1 MYIIIFLVN
10 ENFVIT
16 SSFNNSINVWDIE
29 TEKKTEKKTEKY
41 IKKSCKY
48 YIIFSLIYLKLR
60 STINKTS
67 YLGIHL
73 TKLSLYLVLLIPILN
88 FGISKWIRVWS
99 LCKGWKV
106 KMIKL
111 ISFNSIPKSSI
122 NLQPEWETVQLT
134 YGI

>member
-88 FGISKWIRVWS
+88 FGISKWIRV
-99 LCKGWKV
+99 
-106 KMIKL
+106 
-111 ISFNSIPKSSI
+111 
-122 NLQPEWETVQLT
+122 
-134 YGI
+134 